1 MARAGKRHSLLLY
14 TRMMDRWWPPIFVIG
29 LALLALTW
37 WLYQDVYTRLTQ
49 PWQWEILAGATSLA
63 ILASLFMLAI
73 RKSAYVQALG
83 DHFLVVTP
91 LLRMNVSYKRI
102 RRTTSASMAALF
114 PTAGM
119 PFLKR
124 DTIEPLLKYTAL
136 IVDLNA
142 LPIPMSTL
150 RLFLSPFFFKDHTP
164 HIVLLVQNWMAFSS
178 ELESLRVSGNAPV
191 RTDRKSRPSILTQLP
206 RK

>member
-1 MARAGKRHSLLLY
+1 MF
-14 TRMMDRWWPPIFVIG
+14 I
-29 LALLALTW
+29 
-37 WLYQDVYTRLTQ
+37 
-49 PWQWEILAGATSLA
+49 
-63 ILASLFMLAI
+63 LAI
-73 RKSAYVQALG
+73 RKSAYVQAFG
-83 DHFLVVTP
+83 DHFLVATP

-114 PTAGM
+114 PTARM

-124 DTIEPLLKYTAL
+124 DTIEPLLKHTAL

-150 RLFLSPFFFKDHTP
+150 RLFLSPFFFKDSTP

-191 RTDRKSRPSILTQLP
+191 RTERKSQPSILTQLP